1 MKGAGGNTRLPL
13 SLLIREIRT
22 VILSQ
27 RNVSGK
33 RFLYVLV
40 TACCFWKLLSVGR
53 EAPAVNFICSCVRME
68 LPALPARSS
77 EGLGRDVLQSLLYK

>member
-13 SLLIREIRT
+13 SLLIREIRS
-22 VILSQ
+22 VILSR

-68 LPALPARSS
+68 LPALPARGS
-77 EGLGRDVLQSLLYK
+77 EGSGRDVLQSPIL